1 MEREREA
8 VDSEHEGRLNNDNVR
23 LWAVRGKLADGNHPM
38 SKFLCGNKKS
48 LTLEDG
54 DEEVYKKLHE
64 FRLRHYTAQSMSLV
78 IQSQNTLEDLEALV
92 RGCFSNVPNNGLEKE
107 TFDYPFSKDRFPCML
122 KAVPIKDKD
131 SLEMHW
137 TVPSLRS
144 KFKSNFRGKL

>member
-64 FRLRHYTAQSMSLV
+64 FRLRHYTAQSMGAW
-78 IQSQNTLEDLEALV
+78 IIGHRNKEHSQ
-92 RGCFSNVPNNGLEKE
+92 FS
-107 TFDYPFSKDRFPCML
+107 D
-122 KAVPIKDKD
+122 
-131 SLEMHW
+131 
-137 TVPSLRS
+137 
-144 KFKSNFRGKL
+144 